1 MADFKIIGLY
11 TGKVI
16 IGVGLLMVIP
26 LATSLLF
33 REWNPAIDFLL
44 GIGACLVFGFG
55 LEILCPDI
63 EGSGLGPWSRGGQ
76 FLMVYGNG
84 FGCTPALPIRPF
96 RIVSWMPCSIS

>member
-1 MADFKIIGLY
+1 MIVRPRMADFKIIGLY

-55 LEILCPDI
+55 LEVLCPTSRDLAW
-63 EGSGLGPWSRGGQ
+63 GHGPEHTGGRLVQ
-76 FLMVYGNG
+76 VDGIRNCANGAVYHGQ
-84 FGCTPALPIRPF
+84 IDR
-96 RIVSWMPCSIS
+96 